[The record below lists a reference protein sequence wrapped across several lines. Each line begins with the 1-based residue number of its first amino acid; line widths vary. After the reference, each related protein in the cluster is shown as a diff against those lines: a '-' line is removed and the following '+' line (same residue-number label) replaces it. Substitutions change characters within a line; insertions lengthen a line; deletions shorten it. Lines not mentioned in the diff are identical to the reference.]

1 MHPNPA
7 FRQKP
12 AVANL
17 YFARQR
23 GFGTL
28 SINADP
34 APLLARVPFVMDQ
47 DGKVAELHLVRS
59 NPIAR
64 AVAAPP

>member
-7 FRQKP
+7 FRQEP

-17 YFARQR
+17 YFAWQR

-34 APLLARVPFVMDQ
+34 APSLARVPFVMDQ

-64 AVAAPP
+64 AVVAPP